1 MTLKLNIMKNLRAE
15 NVEILKTKV
24 KLTISLEVNEYDIKD
39 YRSDSAQILRD
50 LLNLA
55 IENGESLNILK
66 QAFDTDGKIK
76 INSKHKFI

>member
-1 MTLKLNIMKNLRAE
+1 MKNLRAE
-15 NVEILKTKV
+15 KVEILKTKV

-39 YRSDSAQILRD
+39 YRSNSAQILRD

>member
-1 MTLKLNIMKNLRAE
+1 MKNLRAE

>member
-1 MTLKLNIMKNLRAE
+1 MKNLRAE

-55 IENGESLNILK
+55 IENGES
-66 QAFDTDGKIK
+66 
-76 INSKHKFI
+76 S

>member
-1 MTLKLNIMKNLRAE
+1 MKNLRAE

-39 YRSDSAQILRD
+39 YRSNSAQILRD